1 MLLTKA
7 QRQALKRVYMRV
19 LHDRRQS
26 DAYKLAEHTNANNLN
41 RVAFPRLPT
50 YREFRKTVQ
59 PSFGCDDCV
68 MVPFAGMWL
77 GIERDGYTH
86 S

>member
-1 MLLTKA
+1 MYLTKP
-7 QRQALKRVYMRV
+7 QRLALKTVFLRTTGTNYRAF
-19 LHDRRQS
+19 RR
-26 DAYKLAEHTNANNLN
+26 
-41 RVAFPRLPT
+41 
-50 YREFRKTVQ
+50 TVV
-59 PSFGCDDCV
+59 PGRDYV

>member
-1 MLLTKA
+1 MLTTTRA
-7 QRQALKRVYMRV
+7 QRESLLRIWQRINDA
-19 LHDRRQS
+19 RRPSQ
-26 DAYKLAEHTNANNLN
+26 TT
-41 RVAFPRLPT
+41 LP
-50 YREFRKTVQ
+50 YRQFRKTVA
-59 PSFGCDDCV
+59 PGPDCL

>member
-1 MLLTKA
+1 MICTTKA
-7 QRQALKRVYMRV
+7 QRQALLRVY
-19 LHDRRQS
+19 Q
-26 DAYKLAEHTNANNLN
+26 
-41 RVAFPRLPT
+41 RLQNTDTGTTLT

-59 PSFGCDDCV
+59 PTFGCDDCI
-68 MVPFAGMWL
+68 MVRFASMWL

>member
-1 MLLTKA
+1 MVKTNRA
-7 QRQALKRVYMRV
+7 QREALKRVYLRIVSETRGSMT
-19 LHDRRQS
+19 QQQFM
-26 DAYKLAEHTNANNLN
+26 
-41 RVAFPRLPT
+41 AFT
-50 YREFRKTVQ
+50 YRAFRRTVQ
-59 PSFGCDDCV
+59 PGPDCI

>member
-1 MLLTKA
+1 MINLTKE
-7 QRQALKRVYMRV
+7 QRKALARVYRRIVSEARERRIGFDLVTRV
-19 LHDRRQS
+19 
-26 DAYKLAEHTNANNLN
+26 
-41 RVAFPRLPT
+41 PT
-50 YREFRKTVQ
+50 YRKFRKTVQ
-59 PSFGCDDCV
+59 PGPDCI